1 MVSEKRLEEKLAFVF
16 ELDDVLYPEKDYL
29 LQVYY
34 LFAQFIEYGE
44 QLNATEILQ
53 FMQEKHL
60 AEGPEDVFTQTAAK
74 FNIPLKYQVNF
85 DLLLQN
91 ARLPLKLLIFNKML
105 NFLQEIVSEGKQLFL
120 FVSGDPAMQ
129 LNKIRQIEWNG
140 LEQNLLV
147 YFAAEIGEKPSA
159 AGLELILE
167 KHGLK
172 REELLFVG
180 REGLDQECALN
191 AKIDFLAVDKL
202 LQD

>member
-1 MVSEKRLEEKLAFVF
+1 MISEKLLEEKQAFVF

-60 AEGPEDVFTQTAAK
+60 ADGPEDIFAQTAAK
-74 FNIPLKYQVNF
+74 FNIPLKYQVNY

-105 NFLQEIVSEGKQLFL
+105 NLLQEVVAKGKQLFL
-120 FVSGDPAMQ
+120 FVAGDPAMQ
-129 LNKIRQIEWNG
+129 LNKIRKIEWNG
-140 LEQNLLV
+140 LEQNLVV
-147 YFAAEIGEKPSA
+147 YFSAEIAGKPSA

-167 KHGLK
+167 KHSLK
-172 REELLFVG
+172 QEELLFIG
-180 REGLDQECALN
+180 KEGLDRECALN
-191 AKIDFLAVDKL
+191 AKVDFLAVDKL

>member
-1 MVSEKRLEEKLAFVF
+1 MISEKFLEEKQAFVF

-53 FMQEKHL
+53 FMQEKYL
-60 AEGPEDVFTQTAAK
+60 ADGPEDIFSQTAAK

-105 NFLQEIVSEGKQLFL
+105 TSLQEIVAKGKQLFL

-140 LEQNLLV
+140 LEQNLVV

-159 AGLELILE
+159 AGLKLILE

-172 REELLFVG
+172 REDLLFIG
-180 REGLDQECALN
+180 REGLDSACALN

>member
-1 MVSEKRLEEKLAFVF
+1 MVSEKFLEEKQAFVF

-53 FMQEKHL
+53 FMQERYL
-60 AEGPEDVFTQTAAK
+60 AAGPEKCFAETAAK

-105 NFLQEIVSEGKQLFL
+105 VFLQEIVAKGKQVFL
-120 FVSGDPAMQ
+120 FVAGDPAMQ

-140 LEQNLLV
+140 LEQNLVV
-147 YFAAEIGEKPSA
+147 YFAAEIAEKPDA
-159 AGLELILE
+159 AGLEMILE
-167 KHGLK
+167 KHDLK
-172 REELLFVG
+172 REALLFIG
-180 REGLDQECALN
+180 KEGLDRECAAN

>member
-1 MVSEKRLEEKLAFVF
+1 MADEKRLEEKQAFVF
-16 ELDDVLYPEKDYL
+16 ELDNVLYPEKDYL

-53 FMQEKHL
+53 FMQEKYL
-60 AEGPEDVFTQTAAK
+60 AEGPEEIFAQTAAK

-91 ARLPLKLLIFNKML
+91 ARLPLKLLIFNKVL
-105 NFLQEIVSEGKQLFL
+105 NYLQEIVSKGKQVFL
-120 FVSGDPAMQ
+120 FVDGDPAIQ
-129 LNKIRQIEWNG
+129 LNKIRQMEWNG
-140 LEQNLLV
+140 LEQNLVV
-147 YFAAEIGEKPSA
+147 YFAAETAAKPSA

-167 KHGLK
+167 KHGLE
-172 REELLFVG
+172 REELLFIG
-180 REGLDQECALN
+180 QEGLDRECALN
-191 AKIDFLAVDKL
+191 AKIDFFAVEKL

>member
-53 FMQEKHL
+53 FMQEKYL
-60 AEGPEDVFTQTAAK
+60 AEDPEDVFTQTAAK

-105 NFLQEIVSEGKQLFL
+105 NFLQEIVAKGKQLFL

>member
-60 AEGPEDVFTQTAAK
+60 AEGPEDVFTQTVAK

-105 NFLQEIVSEGKQLFL
+105 NFLQEIVAKGKQLFL
-120 FVSGDPAMQ
+120 FVSRDPAMQ